1 MRSIEQIIHDNGGD
15 NTPALDTHN
24 LTGRA
29 FPEGVEPEWVPLD
42 SAPDWYD
49 EDGPHSYEHF
59 LSNLDWASDTD
70 ESYDLG
76 YLGDECG

>member
-29 FPEGVEPEWVPLD
+29 FPEGVEPLWMPLA
-42 SAPDWYD
+42 SEY
-49 EDGPHSYEHF
+49 EDFDTYVDSYEAW
-59 LSNLDWASDTD
+59 LGGLDC
-70 ESYDLG
+70 E
-76 YLGDECG
+76 

>member
-29 FPEGVEPEWVPLD
+29 STPYEPEWTPLAY
-42 SAPDWYD
+42 SD
-49 EDGPHSYEHF
+49 EDLDVYEYESYEQW
-59 LSNLDWASDTD
+59 LGGLDC
-70 ESYDLG
+70 E
-76 YLGDECG
+76 